1 MGLMIPTKEIEAEQ
15 QFDVIAG
22 EIRNAAF
29 QAKIKDALNSG
40 WKPAGSA
47 LQDGGF
53 FCIALTRF
61 VDKNGEPIP
70 TRMGLG
76 LMGGIGGGAFG

>member
-22 EIRNAAF
+22 EIRDSAF

-40 WKPAGSA
+40 WKPAGTA
-47 LQDGGF
+47 LQDGAY

-70 TRMGLG
+70 TRMGMG